1 MRWSKWSRWNRRGR
15 LTIAAA
21 AGALLLLVLPAV
33 RSADDKRLAVFSQ
46 PANYSVAIVERD
58 GRAYVP
64 LDQLLDPLAH
74 PEIRA
79 DGKKVRIRAGEVEA
93 ELRAGKS
100 KVKVARGDLD
110 LGAKVLFEDGHAL
123 IPLHTVP
130 LLLSRLLGISSD
142 LHEGAHRLIVSG
154 MAVRFTAELK
164 KGEPPALVLNF
175 SSPVNP
181 SISTEPGRL
190 KLVFTREAVVSTS
203 ESFKFDDPNITAANY
218 SESGGAAELDVSGKV
233 PLLASFSD
241 GGKTITI
248 APAPAAAPVAAAQAP
263 AGTAPPALPATE
275 TPLPTGPGAQPMTGG
290 SVHPRY
296 LVVIDPAHGGEDGG
310 AKLSD
315 KLQEK
320 EVTLAF
326 ARRLRA
332 ALAERGISAH
342 LLREGDTTIGSEQRA
357 ASANNLHA
365 SVYVSVHAGTP
376 GSGVRLYTS
385 LLADAA
391 QTPAAFYPWET
402 AQSFFVRPSRIV
414 AQAAVE
420 ELGKRKVGVLLMPA
434 NIRPMNNVAAA
445 VIGVELAAPASGPE
459 RVTAPR
465 YQDAIAAAVAQG
477 IVNARP
483 ALEAPR

>member
-1 MRWSKWSRWNRRGR
+1 M
-15 LTIAAA
+15 LAAA
-21 AGALLLLVLPAV
+21 AAAMLTLLLALPAV
-33 RSADDKRLAVFSQ
+33 HSADDKRLAVFSPQ
-46 PANYSVAIVERD
+46 GNYSVSIVERE
-58 GRAYVP
+58 GHAYVP
-64 LDQLLDPLAH
+64 LNELLDPLAH
-74 PEIRA
+74 PEIRI
-79 DGKKVRIRAGEVEA
+79 DGNKVRVRAGQVDA
-93 ELRAGKS
+93 ELREGKS
-100 KVKVARGDLD
+100 KAKVARGDLE
-110 LGAKVLFEDGHAL
+110 LGAKVLVEEGRAFV
-123 IPLHTVP
+123 PLHTVP

-142 LHEGAHRLIVSG
+142 LHEGAHRLMVSG
-154 MAVRFTAELK
+154 MAVRFTAELR
-164 KGEPPALVLNF
+164 KGESPALVLTF
-175 SSPVNP
+175 SAPVNP

-190 KLVFTREAVVSTS
+190 KLVFTRDAVVSAS
-203 ESFKFDDPNITAANY
+203 DSFKFDDANITSANY
-218 SESGGAAELDVSGKV
+218 VESGGAAELDVSTKV

-248 APAPAAAPVAAAQAP
+248 APAPAAAPAAAQTP
-263 AGTAPPALPATE
+263 ASATPPVAE
-275 TPLPTGPGAQPMTGG
+275 TPLPTGPGTQIAPGGLTGG
-290 SVHPRY
+290 APRARY
-296 LVVIDPAHGGEDGG
+296 LVVIDPGHGGEDSG

-320 EVTLAF
+320 DVTLAF

-332 ALAERGISAH
+332 ALNERGISAH
-342 LLREGDTTIGSEQRA
+342 LLRDSDATIGSEQRA
-357 ASANNLHA
+357 AAASNLHA
-365 SVYVSVHAGTP
+365 SVYVAVHAGAP

-445 VIGVELAAPASGPE
+445 VIGVELAAPASEPE
-459 RVTAPR
+459 RVTSGK
-465 YQDAIAAAVAQG
+465 YQDAVAAAVAQG